1 MGDQQGRGRQS
12 QPVHFRLA
20 AIHRLGVRR
29 GLCAAL
35 RNRDARGVGLD
46 ADRAPGQVSADGP
59 RHHDAA
65 AVRDAAARG
74 VLDGGE
80 DAGGVTREGAG
91 SAAHDFRSSRSR
103 LEFLPTGSPP
113 NHSEAQDVIDDLPLF
128 CFGVLLD
135 PHETG
140 RHRYHPIR
148 RRAANSARSATLTES
163 VQHRPFAFPG
173 DHVWAALMLTS
184 STWLSRRGAQDRV
197 LLSYQV
203 GVWRGLR
210 AAVRHCVGARTL
222 PLLPLSAMGQ
232 SSLLQLHE
240 FIKISNMSIALSH
253 QLLSIQAPEFRI
265 FHLIPWV

>member
-1 MGDQQGRGRQS
+1 M
-12 QPVHFRLA
+12 
-20 AIHRLGVRR
+20 LGLGAYWTAEKMR
-29 GLCAAL
+29 
-35 RNRDARGVGLD
+35 
-46 ADRAPGQVSADGP
+46 
-59 RHHDAA
+59 
-65 AVRDAAARG
+65 
-74 VLDGGE
+74 
-80 DAGGVTREGAG
+80 GGVTREGAG

-184 STWLSRRGAQDRV
+184 STWLSRRGDYHPKQKARYPACFFLFWPDGRSWLTSPEV
-197 LLSYQV
+197 LAVDVTVLSSRIGRDAV
-203 GVWRGLR
+203 MRPPMRIVRRWR
-210 AAVRHCVGARTL
+210 
-222 PLLPLSAMGQ
+222 
-232 SSLLQLHE
+232 SSH
-240 FIKISNMSIALSH
+240 
-253 QLLSIQAPEFRI
+253 
-265 FHLIPWV
+265 

>member
-1 MGDQQGRGRQS
+1 
-12 QPVHFRLA
+12 
-20 AIHRLGVRR
+20 
-29 GLCAAL
+29 
-35 RNRDARGVGLD
+35 
-46 ADRAPGQVSADGP
+46 
-59 RHHDAA
+59 
-65 AVRDAAARG
+65 
-74 VLDGGE
+74 
-80 DAGGVTREGAG
+80 VTREGAG